1 MRFYFAP
8 LEGIGGYIYRNA
20 HYRFFGNI
28 DKYFAPFITAGPEIH
43 FHKREIRDVKPENN
57 IGVPLVPQILTNH
70 VQAFVETAKVLRE
83 FGYEEVNLNLGC
95 PSRTVVAKGKG
106 AGFLAEPERLDA
118 FLAEIF
124 AEVPMKISIKT
135 RLGINNKEE
144 AGRLMEIFNQYPLS
158 ELIIHP
164 RIQKDYYSSEPDWLK
179 FKEALEISKVPVCYN
194 GNIFSRAD
202 YQRFSETF
210 PTVDRVMLGRGI
222 LANPGLVGE
231 ILGLDAMNKVQVRQ
245 FHDCLLQ
252 EYRELFGND
261 RNTLFKMKE
270 LWCYLA
276 HSFSNTKKYE
286 KKIRKA
292 EKMPMY
298 LDTVN
303 ALFAE
308 CDLVRGAGFV
318 WKG

>member
-1 MRFYFAP
+1 MNFYFAP

-20 HYRFFGNI
+20 HQRFFGNV
-28 DKYFAPFITAGPEIH
+28 DKYFAPFIAAGPEVH

-57 IGVPLVPQILTNH
+57 TGVPLVPQILTNH
-70 VQAFVETAKVLRE
+70 VQAFVETAKVLQE

-95 PSRTVVAKGKG
+95 PSRTVVAKGKW
-106 AGFLAEPERLDA
+106 AGFLAEPDRLDA
-118 FLAEIF
+118 FLEKIF
-124 AEVPMKISIKT
+124 AQVPMKISVKT
-135 RLGINNKEE
+135 RLGVENREE
-144 AGRLMEIFNQYPLS
+144 AGRLTEIFNQYPIS

-164 RIQKDYYSSEPDWLK
+164 RIQKDYYHNEPDWAK
-179 FKEALEISKVPVCYN
+179 FKEVLEVSKNPVCYN
-194 GNIFSRAD
+194 GNIFSTVD
-202 YQRFSETF
+202 YQKFKEAF
-210 PTVDRVMLGRGI
+210 PTVHRVMLGRGI
-222 LANPGLVGE
+222 LANPGLIGE
-231 ILGLDAMNKVQVRQ
+231 IIGQAAMSKEQVYE
-245 FHDCLLQ
+245 FHNYLLK

-276 HSFSNTKKYE
+276 HSFADTKKYE

-308 CDLVRGAGFV
+308 CELVHGARFT

>member
-1 MRFYFAP
+1 MKFYFAP

-20 HYRFFGNI
+20 HQRFFGNV
-28 DKYFAPFITAGPEIH
+28 DKYFSPFIAAGPEVH

-57 IGVPLVPQILTNH
+57 TGVPLVPQILANH
-70 VQAFVETAKVLRE
+70 VQAFVETAKILQQ

-95 PSRTVVAKGKG
+95 PSKTVVAKGKG
-106 AGFLAEPERLDA
+106 AGFLAEPEQLDL

-124 AEVPMKISIKT
+124 TLVPMKISIKT
-135 RLGINNKEE
+135 RLGVNSKEE
-144 AGRLMEIFNQYPLS
+144 AGRLMEIFNQYPIS
-158 ELIIHP
+158 ELIVHP
-164 RIQKDYYSSEPDWLK
+164 RIQKDYYRNEPDWIK
-179 FKEALEISKVPVCYN
+179 FREILEISKVPVCYN
-194 GNIFSRAD
+194 GNIFSRSD
-202 YQRFSETF
+202 YQKFQEAF

-222 LANPGLVGE
+222 LANPGLIGE
-231 ILGLDAMNKVQVRQ
+231 ILGRDAMKKEQVRQ

-276 HSFSNTKKYE
+276 HSFSDTKKYE
-286 KKIRKA
+286 KKIHKS

-298 LDTVN
+298 LDAVN

-308 CDLVRGAGFV
+308 CELVRGTGFV